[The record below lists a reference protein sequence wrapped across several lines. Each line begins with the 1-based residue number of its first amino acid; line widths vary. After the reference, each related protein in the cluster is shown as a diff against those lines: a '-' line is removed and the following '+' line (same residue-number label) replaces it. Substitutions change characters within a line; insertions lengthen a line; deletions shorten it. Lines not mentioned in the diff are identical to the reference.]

1 MSPYME
7 IEQFPAARQLVLKG
21 AHIRMKRHAMSA
33 CRFMCLLSL
42 FLLSTAVSGLA
53 RMPGV
58 ETRRPV
64 AAHHSPKYI
73 FLFIG
78 DGMGPAQVELG
89 SLILP
94 PGEKLAMTRF
104 PVTGMAAT
112 SSANRLITD
121 SGAAGTALATGFKT
135 ANGMI
140 SVAQNGRDTLKTV
153 AEMARDKGMRTGI
166 VSSVG
171 IDNATPACFYAHN
184 RDRDNYYDI
193 ALQMATS
200 RFDYFAG
207 GYAEG
212 DFDAKRAKSAAFRGP
227 IPEIME
233 QAGYRIARNLK
244 QLSSV
249 KPGMRCW
256 AYAPY
261 DAKAALPYDMDRSEG
276 DVDLA
281 AFTRE
286 GIRLLDNPAGFF
298 MMVEGGKIDWA
309 CHANDAAATARDVHS
324 FDAAIREAHAFYR
337 KHPDETLIVVTA
349 DHECG
354 GLSLGN
360 RLNGYTIRPGL
371 LKHQKHSLQRFAEKA
386 DLWRKTGSV
395 TNAMALDSVRVWFGV
410 GVTAADSLLTIP
422 QVDADVLAATYA
434 DGKAEKF
441 AAAVT
446 RILNDRAGI
455 GWASNVHTMTPVQV
469 FAIGAGSGSFS
480 GMYDNT
486 AIANHIIRLGRLTNN
501 VPRKANPARHP
512 GSKTAVINAHGAAKP

>member
-1 MSPYME
+1 MRIPLKAM
-7 IEQFPAARQLVLKG
+7 PAYRAMALLLLMLFIATPTAITRAAGIGSRHPKAG
-21 AHIRMKRHAMSA
+21 A
-33 CRFMCLLSL
+33 
-42 FLLSTAVSGLA
+42 
-53 RMPGV
+53 P
-58 ETRRPV
+58 
-64 AAHHSPKYI
+64 SPKYI

-422 QVDADVLAATYA
+422 QADADVLAATYA